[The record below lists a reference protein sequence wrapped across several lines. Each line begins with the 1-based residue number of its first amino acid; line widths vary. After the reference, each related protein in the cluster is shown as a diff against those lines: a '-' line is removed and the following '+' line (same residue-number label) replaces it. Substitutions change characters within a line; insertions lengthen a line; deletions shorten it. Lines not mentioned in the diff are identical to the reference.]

1 MGRIYLVGFMG
12 AGKST
17 AGKRLAAVLNY
28 QFLDLDEDFEES
40 FKISINSFFKKYDES
55 LFRKLEYQKLLGS
68 LSRQNTVISTGGGT
82 PCFFD
87 SMDVMNKNGVTIY
100 LKMSP
105 EAIASRLK
113 TAKKK
118 RPLVESTSDA
128 ELLEFIKNKLED
140 RKAFYEKAKIT
151 IDAIN
156 LDVKQLSELIK
167 KEIASS
173 L

>member
-1 MGRIYLVGFMG
+1 MSRIYLVGFMG

-17 AGKRLAAVLNY
+17 VGKRLAAVLNY
-28 QFLDLDEDFEES
+28 QFLDLDDDFEES
-40 FKISINSFFKKYDES
+40 YKISISSFFKKYDEK
-55 LFRKLEYQKLLGS
+55 LFRKLEYQKLLNT
-68 LSRQNTVISTGGGT
+68 LIKENTVVSTGGGT
-82 PCFFD
+82 ACFFD
-87 SMDVMNKNGVTIY
+87 SMEVMNAIGMTVY

-118 RPLVESTSDA
+118 RPLVQSMKDE
-128 ELLEFIKNKLED
+128 ELLEFIKNKLEE
-140 RKAFYEKAKIT
+140 RKKSYEKATIT
-151 IDAIN
+151 IEAIN
-156 LDVKQLSELIK
+156 LNVKQLSELIK

>member
-1 MGRIYLVGFMG
+1 MSRIYLVGFMG

-17 AGKRLAAVLNY
+17 VGKRLAAVLNY
-28 QFLDLDEDFEES
+28 HFLDLDDDFEES
-40 FKISINSFFKKYDES
+40 YKISISSFFKKYNES
-55 LFRKLEYQKLLGS
+55 LFRKLEYQKLLDS

-87 SMDVMNKNGVTIY
+87 SMDVMYANGTTVY

-105 EAIASRLK
+105 EGIASRLK

-118 RPLVESTSDA
+118 RPLVQSMKDE
-128 ELLEFIKNKLED
+128 ELLEFIKNKLEE
-140 RKAFYEKAKIT
+140 RKGFYEKAKIT
-151 IDAIN
+151 INAIN
-156 LDVKQLSELIK
+156 LNVNQLSELIK